1 MAWSFG
7 LFVVAVRVVFNEEK
21 GWHGGTDIAGST
33 DHLPLVEKIA
43 GFAAGKT
50 AEKIFNCPAHETAWL
65 KDFGEIAALLKANG
79 ISQEELW
86 PRIADA
92 GATVRAILETH
103 RDKVLKLTARL
114 VERGHVDAA
123 EFLRLMNGETET
135 SQAN

>member
-1 MAWSFG
+1 MAAPTS
-7 LFVVAVRVVFNEEK
+7 LARPIICRLSKKLLVLLPVRPPK
-21 GWHGGTDIAGST
+21 RS
-33 DHLPLVEKIA
+33 L
-43 GFAAGKT
+43 T
-50 AEKIFNCPAHETAWL
+50 AQAHETAWL

-79 ISQEELW
+79 ISREELW